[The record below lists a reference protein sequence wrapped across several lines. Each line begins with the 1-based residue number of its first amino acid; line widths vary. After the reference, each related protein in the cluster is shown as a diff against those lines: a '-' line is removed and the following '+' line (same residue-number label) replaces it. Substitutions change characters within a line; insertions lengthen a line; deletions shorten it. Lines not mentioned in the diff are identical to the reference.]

1 MKTSKNILIIVLL
14 FVCYDTYSQLKV
26 LSSGNTQMGGSSANT
41 GATLN
46 LYGYDIPALRSDIN
60 HSFGWGDAIKSYV
73 NRSDG
78 IAYSAWYNGNRNFMV
93 FGDGDVTCVDLYES
107 SDSSFKENITTLV
120 SALDNIKKL
129 RGVRYYSKNYNPED
143 LKETKDR
150 IGLIA
155 QEVENILPEVILT
168 SPQGKK
174 AIAYSK
180 IVAVLIEAI
189 KELEIRVKT
198 LENDCCNKNAN
209 LKTGQIGNGNINQ
222 EMNFSGLYQ
231 NNPNPFDKQTTIRF
245 EIPQTVQNAQL
256 HICNMAG
263 NLLKTIPIN
272 QKGAGK
278 IVISANEFAAGMY
291 LYTLVMDGRMID
303 TKQMLLTK

>member
-1 MKTSKNILIIVLL
+1 MKASKFITTVFFLIFSIAS
-14 FVCYDTYSQLKV
+14 FSQLKV
-26 LSSGNTQMGGSSANT
+26 ISSGNVQIGGSQSPSSAK
-41 GATLN
+41 LN
-46 LYGYDIPALRSDIN
+46 LYMNDASSFYSKVD
-60 HSFGWGDAIKSYV
+60 HSSGWGDAVKSQV

-78 IAYSAWYNGNRNFMV
+78 IAFSAYYDSNRNFMV

-107 SDSSFKENITTLV
+107 SDSSLKENITTIN
-120 SALDNIKKL
+120 SALEKIKNL
-129 RGVRYYSKNYNPED
+129 RGVRYNWKNYNPED
-143 LKETKDR
+143 SKETKDR

-155 QEVENILPEVILT
+155 QEVQNVLPEVILT

-174 AIAYSK
+174 AISYSK

-189 KELEIRVKT
+189 KELEVRIKT
-198 LENDCCNKNAN
+198 LENDCCNKNTN
-209 LKTGQIGNGNINQ
+209 LKTGQIGNGNINR
-222 EMNFSGLYQ
+222 EMNFSRLYQ

-263 NLLKTIPIN
+263 NLLKTFPIN

-291 LYTLVMDGRMID
+291 MYTLVTDGRMID